1 MRSVGDD
8 PLCVALSHM
17 RLGAGP
23 LGSGRRSESSMSSC
37 ERDVQVGPYHDGE
50 LSDADRAAFEA
61 HLAGCPA
68 CARHLAGLRGLSRR
82 LEPARELALPESQ
95 RRRLLDMAEAV
106 ARGGVSPAADG
117 PAAAVTDNPDVSD
130 GSDDDDGRMR
140 IGPASATVRWVKWMT
155 AAAAAVFLF
164 SVLQL
169 FLARP
174 TGPGRAPSLPG
185 GTTPAIQRSTTAPI
199 EDGASKK
206 PAEKPEPAQP
216 ESEGGSQP

>member
-8 PLCVALSHM
+8 PLSVALSHV
-17 RLGAGP
+17 RLGARP

-68 CARHLAGLRGLSRR
+68 CARHLAGLRGLSLR
-82 LEPARELALPESQ
+82 LEPARDLALPELQ
-95 RRRLLDMAEAV
+95 RRRLLEMAEAV

-185 GTTPAIQRSTTAPI
+185 GTTPAIQPSTTAPI
-199 EDGASKK
+199 EDGASKE
-206 PAEKPEPAQP
+206 PAEKPGPAQP